1 MKGISGVLIANRGE
15 IAVRIIRACRE
26 MGIESVLAASETDKD
41 SLPARMADRTAIERM
56 QNGLN
61 HFLVSGVDTNI
72 AFHRFVL
79 GDPEYRQGRVKTRW
93 VENLLAEEY
102 EHHEND

>member
-1 MKGISGVLIANRGE
+1 LRWEIPEETGI
-15 IAVRIIRACRE
+15 RIDSHCYA
-26 MGIESVLAASETDKD
+26 GYFVSPHYD
-41 SLPARMADRTAIERM
+41 SLLAKIIATGDDRLQAIERM
-56 QNGLN
+56 QNGLR

-72 AFHRFVL
+72 EFHRFL
-79 GDPEYRQGRVKTRW
+79 LKKPDYRQGHVNTRW